1 VIAFFRDL
9 LIYWKVWLDCKLES
23 DRSVSEQTNI
33 APEEIQSISAEF
45 EQEEKDKQIVVIKG
59 RSH

>member
-1 VIAFFRDL
+1 M
-9 LIYWKVWLDCKLES
+9 DCKLES